1 MTKHIVLVVAL
12 LLGGCESEAPEPA
25 MDVDAGTVG
34 SSDCGTAVQVD
45 AMAAPVLPQR
55 AEYVVTFTRVS
66 DGELGA
72 CGFDLDQYIGHLSV
86 DGAVGHWSAD
96 GEGGAVVSV
105 KRDPGAFSTS
115 PAAQSPAIGD
125 VRYPIGPCAA
135 TLDADGSWSC
145 EMSWQWVEADG
156 SVRCFNRYAVTGSLL
171 P

>member
-72 CGFDLDQYIGHLSV
+72 CGFDLDQYIGHLSI
-86 DGAVGHWSAD
+86 DGSVGLWSAD
-96 GEGGAVVSV
+96 GEGGA
-105 KRDPGAFSTS
+105 
-115 PAAQSPAIGD
+115 I
-125 VRYPIGPCAA
+125 
-135 TLDADGSWSC
+135 L
-145 EMSWQWVEADG
+145 
-156 SVRCFNRYAVTGSLL
+156 
-171 P
+171 